1 MTMNHADKIRIFSY
15 INLLILFLVA
25 GLYGE
30 NYPDQQYVL
39 KNDVLLAHAETV
51 TGIRLSED
59 GRSLC
64 LDDGA
69 TYGSVILKPDSSG
82 YPFDRGLPSWN
93 GTAPDQNSS
102 FIVQIRFP
110 YGSGWSP
117 WLTVGYW
124 KSFFWPGYG
133 TTSYAEGFIDYDYV
147 KLSSYQQK
155 WQFQIH
161 MTRTSAAEPSPT
173 LAKLSFF
180 ISDSRTTE
188 SMDYTMLL
196 NDNPEQIFIPTG
208 FLYQYAIDDE
218 IGGSICSPT
227 AVSMVLKS
235 YGIPVDP
242 LKFAQDTWDP
252 YWEIFGMWPRVVQNA
267 SEYGLDGAVTRY
279 RNWSETRDVLAAN
292 GRIVITVG
300 EPLPFPNGHLMML
313 AGFTASGN
321 PIVHDPARSNGYSYI
336 YDKDAL
342 AHAWFEKGGIAYT
355 FYQADSQTTTVTPQ
369 EIAGG
374 IPGEFRLMQ
383 NYPNPFNPVTRI
395 PIELATTADIEISVF
410 DSRGR
415 MIRSLFRG
423 VQNAGTHVMTWDASG
438 LPSGTYFIQLNSGN
452 YRQAVKTVLLK

>member
-1 MTMNHADKIRIFSY
+1 MKRVDQISIFLYST
-15 INLLILFLVA
+15 FLVILQLS

-30 NYPDQQYVL
+30 NYPDQQSVM
-39 KNDVLLAHAETV
+39 KNDSLFSHAETLS
-51 TGIRLSED
+51 GIRLSDD

-64 LDDGA
+64 LEENV
-69 TYGSVILKPDSSG
+69 TYGYAILSPDSSV

-110 YGSGWSP
+110 YGGGWSP

-124 KSFFWPGYG
+124 KSFFWSGYG
-133 TTSYAEGFIDYDYV
+133 TTSYPGGFIDYDYV
-147 KLSSYQQK
+147 KINEYQQK

-161 MTRTSAAEPSPT
+161 MTRTSVAESSPT

-196 NDNPEQIFIPTG
+196 NDKPEQIFIPTG

-235 YGIPVDP
+235 YGITVDP
-242 LKFAQDTWDP
+242 LKFAQDTYDP
-252 YWEIFGMWPRVVQNA
+252 YWGIFGMWPRVVQNA

-279 RNWSETRDVLAAN
+279 RSWSETRNVLAAN

-313 AGFTASGN
+313 AGFTAAGN
-321 PIVHDPARSNGYSYI
+321 PIVHDPARSNGYSYV
-336 YDKDAL
+336 YNKDDL
-342 AHAWFEKGGIAYT
+342 AHAWFDKGGIAYT
-355 FYQADSQTTTVTPQ
+355 FYQADSQTTKISPQ
-369 EIAGG
+369 IIAGET
-374 IPGEFRLMQ
+374 PREFRLMQ
-383 NYPNPFNPVTRI
+383 NYPNPFNPITHI
-395 PIELATTADIEISVF
+395 PYELAANADIEILIF
-410 DSRGR
+410 DARGR
-415 MIRSLFRG
+415 MVRTLLNDF
-423 VQNAGTHVMTWDASG
+423 QNAGTHVLRWNASG
-438 LPSGTYFIQLNSGN
+438 LPSGTYIIQMRSENN
-452 YRQAVKTVLLK
+452 RQAIKTVLLK